1 MVQVIVHKGFVTVIT
16 VSHTK
21 QLPFSPWNYGLRS
34 LTHTSM
40 LMSTPSFSSLDDIVR
55 RCVMTC
61 VRITFGVIGV
71 HEFVDLF
78 IILQFLGSCHQ
89 P

>member
-1 MVQVIVHKGFVTVIT
+1 MVQVIVHKGFVTVST

-34 LTHTSM
+34 LAHTSM

-55 RCVMTC
+55 RCVMTLC
-61 VRITFGVIGV
+61 ITFGVIGV